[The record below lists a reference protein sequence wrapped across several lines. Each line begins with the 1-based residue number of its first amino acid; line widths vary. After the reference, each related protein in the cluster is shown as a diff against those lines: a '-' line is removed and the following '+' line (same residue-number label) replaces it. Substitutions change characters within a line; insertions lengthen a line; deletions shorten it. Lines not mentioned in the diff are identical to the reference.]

1 MKELVGKIN
10 LKSSNL
16 PRKIT
21 VNEVDIF
28 YINKPDSVME
38 TKQLSMNE
46 LKGAFFPGMMASV
59 LMFLKSVLAV
69 YVKYLFNVSIEKGI
83 YPDESLN
90 KIFESFEY
98 TKYTLGV
105 FMDLSKAFYKVDHSV
120 LLNKLELYG
129 VTD

>member
-1 MKELVGKIN
+1 MKELVGKIKP
-10 LKSSNL
+10 KSSNL

-21 VNEVDIF
+21 VSEVDIF
-28 YINKPDSVME
+28 YIDKSDSIME

-46 LKGAFFPGMMASV
+46 LKGAFFPGMMTAV

-69 YVKYLFNVSIEKGI
+69 HVKYLFNVSIEKGI
-83 YPDESLN
+83 FPDESLN

-98 TKYTLGV
+98 NKYTLGV
-105 FMDLSKAFYKVDHSV
+105 FMDLSKAFHKVDHSV
-120 LLNKLELYG
+120 LLNKLKLYG

>member
-59 LMFLKSVLAV
+59 LMFLKGVLAV